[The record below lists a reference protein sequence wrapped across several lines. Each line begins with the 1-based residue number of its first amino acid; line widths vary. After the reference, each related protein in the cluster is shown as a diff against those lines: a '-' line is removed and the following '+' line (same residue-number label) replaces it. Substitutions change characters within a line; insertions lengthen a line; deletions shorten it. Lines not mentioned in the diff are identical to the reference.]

1 MGIRISLDD
10 FGTYYSSLS
19 YLKNFPFDT
28 LKIDQYFIADLETDL
43 KSQTIVRSI
52 INLAHGLGIS
62 VTAEGVE
69 TSAQARWLIK
79 ENCDCLQGNFLG
91 RPLGAEATS
100 DFIRRSP
107 LRVVRAMEG
116 SNRAV

>member
-1 MGIRISLDD
+1 M
-10 FGTYYSSLS
+10 S

-28 LKIDQYFIADLETDL
+28 LKIDQYFIADLETDR
-43 KSQTIVRSI
+43 KSQTIVQSI

-69 TSAQARWLIK
+69 TSAQARWLVK

-100 DFIRRSP
+100 DFVRRSP
-107 LRVVRAMEG
+107 SKEARAMEE
-116 SNRAV
+116 SNRAL